1 MCTLIKQNHRIS
13 RTSLSYYSYL
23 MDHCFSLNSLSF
35 ARITHAHL
43 LKVGFDNSGK
53 KIVSW
58 NICLRWLSKL
68 GHLGLACSVFDEM
81 PERDVV
87 GQNSMIPGHA
97 SCGYFDHALETF
109 REMQNLG
116 VRPSGFTYS
125 ILMSVVFGVLHG
137 NIIRGLGASSVVPGN
152 SLIDVYGKLGFLD
165 YALGSLRGRHAVN
178 RDIHRVGIGLEDS
191 VRLFEEQGRWDSAP
205 CNSMISSYVYCGL
218 REDGLRL
225 FVLTLREDIR
235 PTEFTLS
242 SVLHSISFLQ
252 LEQGTQVHSLAVKS
266 GLELDAIL
274 VEKYSKFGFIDCA
287 MRIFNEMILRD
298 LLAWDLGLTH
308 IGRVYEVLQTFKE
321 LLRRGLPPD
330 QIALA
335 EILLACNFGVS
346 INEGMA
352 IFLSMEGRYGVTPS
366 NEHYACLMDSLCR
379 DGRLDQALNVAESMP
394 CEPGFLIWESIL
406 HSCLIHGD
414 LKLSVRVAERLME
427 SEPESSLPY
436 LVLARINEGV
446 NGRLWFEL

>member
-1 MCTLIKQNHRIS
+1 MCTLIKQIHRIS

-53 KIVSW
+53 NIVSW
-58 NICLRWLSKL
+58 NICLRWLLKL
-68 GHLGLACSVFDEM
+68 GHLGLACSMFDEM

-87 GQNSMIPGHA
+87 GWNLMIPGHA

-116 VRPSGFTYS
+116 VRPSG
-125 ILMSVVFGVLHG
+125 
-137 NIIRGLGASSVVPGN
+137 IISNAT
-152 SLIDVYGKLGFLD
+152 IDLFSKC
-165 YALGSLRGRHAVN
+165 N
-178 RDIHRVGIGLEDS
+178 RLEDS

-242 SVLHSISFLQ
+242 SVLHFISFLQ

-266 GLELDAIL
+266 
-274 VEKYSKFGFIDCA
+274 
-287 MRIFNEMILRD
+287 
-298 LLAWDLGLTH
+298 DLGLTQN
-308 IGRVYEVLQTFKE
+308 GRVYEVRQTFKE

-335 EILLACNFGVS
+335 EILLACNFEVS

-366 NEHYACLMDSLCR
+366 NEHYACLNGL
-379 DGRLDQALNVAESMP
+379 
-394 CEPGFLIWESIL
+394 PGSLIWESIL

-414 LKLSVRVAERLME
+414 LKLSERVAERLME

-446 NGRLWFEL
+446 NGRLWFELRKP